1 MIEILTIDRI
11 EELNLEALR
20 ELLKALAPE
29 APAPMIK
36 GVEAIVA
43 DPKSALLV
51 ARLEGE
57 VVGMTTVAC
66 YDTLT
71 ARRGW
76 VEDVAV
82 SPAARGRGVGRALI
96 AEAKAW
102 ARRNGVETLS
112 LTSAPHREAARR
124 LYQREGFLPIPT
136 GLFRLKIK

>member
-1 MIEILTIDRI
+1 MIEILTVDRI
-11 EELNLEALR
+11 EELNLEALS
-20 ELLKALAPE
+20 ELLRALAPE
-29 APAPMIK
+29 APVPAIK